1 MFKKTDKKLSFK
13 NEECFEVTI
22 INHLKELL
30 GLELLARQL
39 RLQGEICDLLTIDS
53 SRQAYILE
61 LKNIEDRYIVQQ
73 LTRYYHY
80 LRREKPFSQ
89 SIDYNQDI
97 RLVAIQP
104 QFHKHNFIDRCY
116 SKLQIDF
123 YQFSILEV
131 DESIILNLRNI
142 DNDQNFSAV
151 LLNQRSRS
159 ESKPESSLEVLDHD
173 QDQEKRLKAEESLRL
188 ILGVRYASKLGLKSL
203 QLSELEQKK
212 LSKIKGSKIF
222 QIVLKGFTER
232 ENRKSVSIR
241 VPSSIGVHDFS
252 VYVLKHIP
260 TAFTV
265 KTPNGRQLPV
275 YGYYNVPIWKTYES
289 SDVMFEPLDIYKQRK
304 FF

>member
-1 MFKKTDKKLSFK
+1 M
-13 NEECFEVTI
+13 TI
-22 INHLKELL
+22 INHLKELF

-39 RLQGEICDLLTIDS
+39 RLQGEICDLLTINS

-61 LKNIEDRYIVQQ
+61 LKNVEDRYVVQQ

-80 LRREKPFSQ
+80 LSSEKPFSQ
-89 SIDYNQDI
+89 SVDYTQDI
-97 RLVAIQP
+97 RLVAIQS

-116 SKLQIDF
+116 SKLHIDF
-123 YQFSILEV
+123 YEFSISEA
-131 DESIILNLRNI
+131 DGSIILNLKNM
-142 DNDQNFSAV
+142 DDDQNTFAILSG
-151 LLNQRSRS
+151 QTSRS
-159 ESKPESSLEVLDHD
+159 ESKAQSNLEVLEYD

-203 QLSELEQKK
+203 QLSDSEQKK

-265 KTPNGRQLPV
+265 KTPSGRTLPV
-275 YGYYNVPIWKTYES
+275 YGYYNVPIWETYES